1 MKKIPNIKFDALQE
15 AVSIAGSQGKL
26 GAIVGKTQ
34 AQVSVWVNRD
44 KKLPPDLVLIVERAT
59 GVSRHRLRPDVFGD
73 VDDRE

>member
-1 MKKIPNIKFDALQE
+1 MKNIPNIKYDALQE
-15 AVSIAGSQGKL
+15 AVSIAGSQGKF

-34 AQVSVWVNRD
+34 AQVGCWVNRD
-44 KKLPPDLVLIVERAT
+44 GKLPANLVLIVERAT